1 MRRPLDWLVVI
12 ISGMFL
18 YFGLSFPDQAGRA
31 GLGESEFERPAKAQ
45 PAVWTRTHWNA
56 PLNEFGEQELYV
68 VRAIGDSAF
77 AVKIERVEPLQ
88 VIDLSAPARHDEEH
102 LLGLERDAAH
112 LALDRHPLTSV
123 NPR

>member
-18 YFGLSFPDQAGRA
+18 YFGLSFPDQAGRD
-31 GLGESEFERPAKAQ
+31 GLGESEF
-45 PAVWTRTHWNA
+45 A